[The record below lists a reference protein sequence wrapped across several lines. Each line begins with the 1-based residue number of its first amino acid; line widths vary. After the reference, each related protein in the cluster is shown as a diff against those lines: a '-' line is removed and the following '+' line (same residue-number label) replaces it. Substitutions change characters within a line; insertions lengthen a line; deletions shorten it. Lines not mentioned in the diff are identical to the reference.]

1 MVAERVGVGSE
12 EDEDTTSQSDP
23 SEIAHDGDSD
33 SDNERDDRDEGDAG
47 GNGGGHQ
54 DADPRDDGENE
65 DGGERSED
73 LSKEE
78 SPDFAP
84 GMTPNSTSASY
95 DSPSSTSDA
104 TTHTVIYGIPSPP
117 PLPYRPQS
125 GPRRSFRVRG
135 SHRLR
140 SDQVIST
147 FSSFSA
153 SIPSH
158 YNSSS
163 SEVMTWGLGDSDST
177 PQLPNFQP
185 LHSALDLR
193 SRQYQPSDPQYQFLE
208 GIGYYSAPPSQPN
221 DSSRPPSWSN
231 PSTNISGYDYYIP
244 SSSSIRNASPVL
256 LKSGDSYP
264 YRSSPPTAPPP
275 PNEPPL
281 NSRRLSMQPAS
292 FHEMANSVTA
302 PNFNGPASTAMLSS
316 QSQPPR
322 STQERE
328 GEQLIRNLL
337 VFQSFDGSFNFG
349 TLDRVK
355 EHLGEKFASVVRDLQ
370 AEVSFDLAGADFELA
385 VTVSIMALF
394 VEKFQYCSG
403 LWVLVWQKSKDYID
417 QRLQKRSFERLYR
430 SARDQ
435 LQLVDVSEVQYSAAL
450 ESPPVPRS
458 VAMQDFV
465 GFASSVETPT
475 QVAWMD
481 GWGVTDP
488 DYSRMSPPKRTV
500 ADEEDLP
507 VKRVVV
513 KTAPIDG

>member
-1 MVAERVGVGSE
+1 MGSE

-73 LSKEE
+73 LWKEE

-153 SIPSH
+153 
-158 YNSSS
+158 
-163 SEVMTWGLGDSDST
+163 
-177 PQLPNFQP
+177 
-185 LHSALDLR
+185 
-193 SRQYQPSDPQYQFLE
+193 
-208 GIGYYSAPPSQPN
+208 
-221 DSSRPPSWSN
+221 
-231 PSTNISGYDYYIP
+231 
-244 SSSSIRNASPVL
+244 SIRNASPVL